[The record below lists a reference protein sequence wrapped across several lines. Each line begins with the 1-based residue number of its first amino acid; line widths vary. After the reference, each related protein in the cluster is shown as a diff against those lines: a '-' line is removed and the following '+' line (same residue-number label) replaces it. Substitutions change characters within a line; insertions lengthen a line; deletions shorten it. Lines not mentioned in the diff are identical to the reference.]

1 MTNVEHCENL
11 VRDDDKD
18 RFLAALFAPA
28 ADRAGLFSVYAF
40 DIETAAVAQ
49 RIREP
54 MAGEIR
60 LQWWHDA
67 LSGEAEAAG
76 HPVAD
81 ALLETM
87 KKRGIDR
94 ALALSVIEARR
105 HALYAQSDPT
115 ESEFELSASQSA
127 GAIFRMAA
135 LALQAPDTEAL
146 RLACHHAGVAALA
159 EDRAKDRVLS
169 LRHREAVKSL
179 LPALPEAALPALL
192 PLTLWIE
199 DRASL
204 PQWRKQWILW
214 RASKNLAGWL

>member
-28 ADRAGLFSVYAF
+28 ADRAGLYPIYAF
-40 DIETAAVAQ
+40 DLEIAAVA
-49 RIREP
+49 RRVREP
-54 MAGEIR
+54 MTGEIR
-60 LQWWHDA
+60 LRWWHDA
-67 LSGEAEAAG
+67 LSGETEAAG
-76 HPVAD
+76 HPVVQ

-87 KKRGIDR
+87 AERGIDR
-94 ALALSVIEARR
+94 ALALSAIEARR
-105 HALYAQSDPT
+105 RALYDENEPDEA
-115 ESEFELSASQSA
+115 EFELSASQSA

-192 PLTLWIE
+192 PLTLRIE

>member
-1 MTNVEHCENL
+1 MTASDHCENL

-18 RFLAALFAPA
+18 RFLAALFAPV
-28 ADRAGLFSVYAF
+28 ADREGLFSVYAF
-40 DIETAAVAQ
+40 DLETAAVA
-49 RIREP
+49 RRVREP

-159 EDRAKDRVLS
+159 RDRALS
-169 LRHREAVKSL
+169 ARHREAVKSL

-214 RASKNLAGWL
+214 RAAKHLARWL